1 MTGVDTLNKKIH
13 PELSNIILMA
23 AGLVVAAMGYN
34 LYLIPNNIAAGGFT
48 GIGQLLHHFVN
59 INVGTV
65 NIILN
70 VPLFFLSMRSMGLKF
85 GIRSLVAMFGFSL
98 LIDYLPLP
106 SATDDMLLAAV
117 YGGLFSGVGFGLI
130 LRGNTTTGGTDMLA
144 TLLHRIWPPLK
155 INYGIFITDGVVVV
169 ASAFVFE
176 PQAAMY
182 ALISIFISNVMIDLV
197 LEGPN
202 SANSY
207 FIISDKS
214 DDIARRIMD
223 EMERGVTALEGMG
236 MYHGTRKRVLLCV
249 VNRFEAMRLRRIIF
263 TIDPSAFVVA
273 NKAHEVLGEGFKQ
286 PGSGSNGAV

>member
-1 MTGVDTLNKKIH
+1 VIHLIKKIH
-13 PELSNIILMA
+13 PEVKNSVLILL
-23 AGLVVAAMGYN
+23 GLFIASLGYN

-70 VPLFFLSMRSMGLKF
+70 VPLFLLSMRSMGLKF
-85 GIRSLVAMFGFSL
+85 GIRSLLAMFGFSL
-98 LIDYLPLP
+98 MIDYLPVP
-106 SATDDMLLAAV
+106 SATNDMLLAAV
-117 YGGLFSGVGFGLI
+117 YGGLVSGVGFGLI

-144 TLLHRIWPPLK
+144 TLLHKIFPPLK
-155 INYGIFITDGVVVV
+155 INYGIFLTDGLVVV

-207 FIISDKS
+207 FIISEKS
-214 DDIARRIMD
+214 DEIARRIMD
-223 EMERGVTALEGMG
+223 EMERGVTGLDGMG

-249 VNRFEAMRLRRIIF
+249 VNRFESIRLRRIIF
-263 TIDPSAFVVA
+263 SVDPSAFVIA
-273 NKAHEVLGEGFKQ
+273 NKAHEVLGEGFK
-286 PGSGSNGAV
+286 PGQ